1 MEASGPTS
9 NGHRSVLGWWVLVL
23 AGWTCLATDPAAA
36 EAQEVQWEILSEGLA
51 ITLWEPGD
59 RCEDEVPSSVILKV
73 DPGRVRFATYHF
85 RDEGLPEPPAIRD
98 WQRRTGA
105 SVVVNS
111 GLFLEDYSYLGI
123 LLKDGRSIGGK
134 RHPTWQGLFVAE
146 PVQPGLR
153 KAGILDLS
161 VDHFSSERPVYRE
174 AAQSLMLLDRKGKLR
189 VRRSGRQAYQ
199 TVVGENGDGIILL
212 IKTTAAVGL
221 RELAECLRVGLP
233 ELRQA
238 MALDGGSSSDLLLA
252 SDLLGKFRGEREPL
266 PWQGFVDGSG
276 QRHIP
281 LPSVIGVFPRSEEG
295 K

>member
-1 MEASGPTS
+1 MK
-9 NGHRSVLGWWVLVL
+9 RLGWWVLVL
-23 AGWTCLATDPAAA
+23 AGWTCLATAPAAA
-36 EAQEVQWEILSEGLA
+36 EAQEIQWEILSEGLA
-51 ITLWEPGD
+51 ITLWESGD
-59 RCEDEVPSSVILKV
+59 RCEDEVPAAVILKV

-85 RDEGLPEPPAIRD
+85 RDEGLPEPLAIRD

-105 SVVVNS
+105 GVVVNS
-111 GLFLEDYSYLGI
+111 GLFLEDYSYLGV
-123 LLKDGRSIGGK
+123 LLKNGRSIGGK

-146 PVQPGLR
+146 PVQQGLK

-161 VDHFSSERPVYRE
+161 VDHFSSEHPVYRE

-199 TVVGENGDGIILL
+199 TVVGENEDGTILL

-252 SDLLGKFRGEREPL
+252 PDLLGKFKGERDPS

-281 LPSVIGVFPRSEEG
+281 LPSVIGIFPRREEG